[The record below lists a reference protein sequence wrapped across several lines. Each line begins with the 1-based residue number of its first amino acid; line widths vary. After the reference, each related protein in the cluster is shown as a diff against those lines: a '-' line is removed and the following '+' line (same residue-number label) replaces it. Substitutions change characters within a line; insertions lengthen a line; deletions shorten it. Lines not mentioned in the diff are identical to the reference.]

1 MTISKNV
8 WKIAALLL
16 MLCLISA
23 TLISGTFAKYTSKLA
38 GQDTALVAK
47 WDIAA
52 TAGGVE
58 MADATKE
65 LDLFSHEYDTH
76 ITQQDSGDY
85 IIAPGVDGEFTL
97 QFANNSDVDAAVTF
111 AIAKTEGAA
120 DVPIKYGLDSGSVD
134 LTIDGLKAALDTKF
148 TTVEKGGEPASTT
161 VHWKWAFGEDG
172 DVAANA
178 ADTALG
184 TTSAGGDARTS
195 YGLTITATATQVAP
209 ATE

>member
-16 MLCLISA
+16 MLCLITA

-120 DVPIKYGLDSGSVD
+120 DVPIKYGLDSG
-134 LTIDGLKAALDTKF
+134 LLILL
-148 TTVEKGGEPASTT
+148 
-161 VHWKWAFGEDG
+161 
-172 DVAANA
+172 
-178 ADTALG
+178 
-184 TTSAGGDARTS
+184 
-195 YGLTITATATQVAP
+195 
-209 ATE
+209 